1 MASRPFPRWLVR
13 SLLALV
19 FLLVL
24 LAGAAWTL
32 IANPPQL
39 LRIGA
44 AFAAK
49 TVCSGVFVS
58 GRDPG
63 GVLANDVLAYGHP
76 ILKHLKI
83 NVDQQRKLVR
93 ADLFGVIGG
102 GLAVYRPGTG
112 CAVVADDDVAR
123 AAQYNFVPITIW
135 SPSPSVPWPT
145 GSMADTAPAA
155 QAVVNQDALAGPG
168 MRGIAVIH
176 RGRLVAQRY
185 GDGYAPRPPLPG
197 WSLTKT
203 VNAALVG
210 MQIAE
215 GRLAPQQSGFWPPGA
230 DGRAQITLAQLMSMT
245 SGLRFD
251 ETAGGVSDLT
261 RMLYLEPDMAAYAA
275 AQPMTQPAG
284 GAWSDSSGSA
294 LLLSRIWQR
303 AAAGARI
310 GGADAG
316 NASNAATGAGPGT
329 GNGGGAARVAT
340 AGARPGPSGP
350 TSVAVLSLPH
360 DRLFSPLG
368 MSSALIEADARGNL
382 VGSSY
387 MFASTHDWA
396 RFGQF
401 LLQDGIW
408 QGKRILPEG
417 FVATMRQPVPA
428 SGGRYGQGQLWRQG
442 PQGGTPAGQNPDL
455 RFKLPDDTYWM
466 LGQDGQSIAIVPSR
480 GLVVVRLGLTPERS
494 GYQPQAMLAALI
506 DALEQEAEPAA
517 QQ

>member
-1 MASRPFPRWLVR
+1 MAARAFPRLLFR
-13 SLLALV
+13 LLLAVGVILI
-19 FLLVL
+19 L
-24 LAGAAWTL
+24 LAGAAWAL
-32 IANPPQL
+32 IANPPEL

-44 AFAAK
+44 AYAAK
-49 TVCSGVFVS
+49 TVCSNVFVA
-58 GRDPG
+58 GRDATR
-63 GVLANDVLAYGHP
+63 VLADDVQAPGHP

-83 NVDQQRKLVR
+83 NIDQQRKVVR

-102 GLAVYRPGTG
+102 GVAVYRPGTG
-112 CAVVADDDVAR
+112 CAVAPDGDVAQ
-123 AAQYNFVPITIW
+123 ASLYNFVPIKIW

-145 GSMADTAPAA
+145 GSMAETAPAL
-155 QAVVNQDALAGPG
+155 QALVNQDTLAGPG
-168 MRGIAVIH
+168 VRGIAVIH
-176 RGRLVAQRY
+176 RGRLVAQRF
-185 GDGYAPRPPLPG
+185 GDGFTPRTPLPG

-215 GRLAPQQSGFWPPGA
+215 GRLSPQQSGFWPAGA
-230 DGRAQITLAQLMSMT
+230 DGRSRIALAHLMAMS

-275 AQPMTQPAG
+275 AQPLMLAAG
-284 GAWSDSSGSA
+284 TAWNDSSGTA

-303 AAAGARI
+303 AAAGAR
-310 GGADAG
+310 
-316 NASNAATGAGPGT
+316 TGAGDAGIGVGPL
-329 GNGGGAARVAT
+329 AIT
-340 AGARPGPSGP
+340 APGPAKNGP
-350 TSVAVLSLPH
+350 TSMAVLSLPH
-360 DRLFSPLG
+360 DRLFAPLG

-401 LLQDGIW
+401 LLQDGVW

-417 FVATMRQPVPA
+417 FVAGMSQPAPA
-428 SGGRYGQGQLWRQG
+428 SGGRYGQGQVWRQG
-442 PQGGTPAGQNPDL
+442 PQGAAPQGQNPDL
-455 RFKLPDDTYWM
+455 PFKLPADTYWM

-480 GLVVVRLGLTPERS
+480 ELVLVRLGLTPERLR
-494 GYQPQAMLAALI
+494 YQPQALLAAVLKAL
-506 DALEQEAEPAA
+506 DADTPQN
-517 QQ
+517 